1 VRAARMLLSD
11 LAAHRNRPGEMML
24 MTEARD
30 EKVPTSSIVMKA
42 IDAKTFTELQAFVK
56 DLESRPTERLLR
68 DLPDLVKLSDAKAEI
83 ITYVIA
89 TKFRRAASEERQ
101 KIRDSVQATSDGLPH
116 GQERS
121 RVQDILERIRGLA
134 V

>member
-1 VRAARMLLSD
+1 MIGCAAARMLLSGS
-11 LAAHRNRPGEMML
+11 RPTTKHAGEMVL
-24 MTEARD
+24 MATARD

-83 ITYVIA
+83 ITYVIS
-89 TKFRRAASEERQ
+89 TKYRHASTDERQ
-101 KIRDSVQATSDGLPH
+101 TIRASVQATSDRLPH
-116 GQERS
+116 GPERS
-121 RVQDILERIRGLA
+121 RVQDILERIRG
-134 V
+134 

>member
-1 VRAARMLLSD
+1 
-11 LAAHRNRPGEMML
+11 ML
-24 MTEARD
+24 MTTAR
-30 EKVPTSSIVMKA
+30 EENVPTSSIVMKA

-68 DLPDLVKLSDAKAEI
+68 DLPDLVRLSDAKAEI
-83 ITYVIA
+83 ISYVIA
-89 TKFRRAASEERQ
+89 TKFRHAGTDERQ
-101 KIRDSVQATSDGLPH
+101 AIRESVQATSDRLPH
-116 GQERS
+116 GPERS

>member
-1 VRAARMLLSD
+1 MLLSEVTV
-11 LAAHRNRPGEMML
+11 RVNERGEMML
-24 MTEARD
+24 MTTARD
-30 EKVPTSSIVMKA
+30 EKVPVSSIVMKA

-68 DLPDLVKLSDAKAEI
+68 DLPELVKLSDAKAEI
-83 ITYVIA
+83 ITYVIS
-89 TKFRRAASEERQ
+89 TKYRHAASDERQ
-101 KIRDSVQATSDGLPH
+101 TIRESVQATSDGLPH

>member
-1 VRAARMLLSD
+1 MTTAR
-11 LAAHRNRPGEMML
+11 E
-24 MTEARD
+24 
-30 EKVPTSSIVMKA
+30 EKVPVSSIVMKA

-89 TKFRRAASEERQ
+89 TKYRHAASDERLT
-101 KIRDSVQATSDGLPH
+101 IRESVQATSDRLPH

-134 V
+134 L

>member
-1 VRAARMLLSD
+1 
-11 LAAHRNRPGEMML
+11 ML

-89 TKFRRAASEERQ
+89 TKFRRAASDERQ
-101 KIRDSVQATSDGLPH
+101 KIRESVQATSDGLPH

>member
-1 VRAARMLLSD
+1 MLLSD
-11 LAAHRNRPGEMML
+11 LPDHRKQAGEMML
-24 MTEARD
+24 MTTARD

-101 KIRDSVQATSDGLPH
+101 KIRESVQATSDGLPH

>member
-1 VRAARMLLSD
+1 MVLMATAR
-11 LAAHRNRPGEMML
+11 E
-24 MTEARD
+24 

-68 DLPDLVKLSDAKAEI
+68 DLPELVKLSDAKAEI
-83 ITYVIA
+83 ITYVIS
-89 TKFRRAASEERQ
+89 TKYRHAASEERQ
-101 KIRDSVQATSDGLPH
+101 TIRDSVQATCDRLPH

>member
-1 VRAARMLLSD
+1 MA
-11 LAAHRNRPGEMML
+11 
-24 MTEARD
+24 TQRD

-56 DLESRPTERLLR
+56 DLESRPTDRLLR

-89 TKFRRAASEERQ
+89 TKYRHAQPDERQ
-101 KIRDSVQATSDGLPH
+101 TIRQSVQATSDRLPH
-116 GQERS
+116 GEERS
-121 RVQDILERIRGLA
+121 RVQDILDRLRSFSN
-134 V
+134 

>member
-1 VRAARMLLSD
+1 
-11 LAAHRNRPGEMML
+11 ML
-24 MTEARD
+24 MATASD

-83 ITYVIA
+83 ISYVIA
-89 TKFRRAASEERQ
+89 TKFRHAGSDERQ
-101 KIRDSVQATSDGLPH
+101 TIRSSVQATSERLPH

-121 RVQDILERIRGLA
+121 RVQDILDRLRA
-134 V
+134 FSN